1 VNPLDKKIHGR
12 GTGLNPVNRFEQV
25 HVEYDAHVLDPVAD
39 SDLGAKITPPPTQF
53 FEDVSKSIIAWN
65 DSPDIPFDAGIN
77 PYRGCEHGCVYCF
90 ARPYHEYLG
99 YSSGLDFETKIHIK
113 RNAADL
119 LRREFMKKSWKPQ
132 GVSLSGV
139 TDAYQPV
146 ELKLRITRSILEVL
160 AEFRNPVGII
170 TKNALVTRDIDLLS
184 ELAEHNACRVTVSI
198 TTNDDD
204 VRRVM
209 EPRTSTIDKRF
220 EAVAKLR
227 EAGIP
232 AGVMLAPIV
241 PGLTCQDIPKL
252 VERAA
257 EAGAQWVFMIPLRLP
272 MAVNQLFDDWLRTHF
287 PLRRKKV
294 LKRLAEM
301 RGETLNDNRVY
312 KRMKGE
318 GKWAEELNGLFHL
331 ALRKHGLEGSDGPKL
346 NTAAF
351 QRPGE
356 TKSMF

>member
-1 VNPLDKKIHGR
+1 MDPLGHKIHGR
-12 GTGLNPVNRFEQV
+12 GTGLNPVNRFEKV

-39 SDLGAKITPPPTQF
+39 SDLGADITPPKTQF
-53 FEDVSKSIIAWN
+53 FDDTTKSIISWN
-65 DSPDIPFDAGIN
+65 DSPDIPFNAAIN

-90 ARPYHEYLG
+90 ARQYHEYLG

-113 RNAADL
+113 RNAAEL

-132 GVSLSGV
+132 PISLSGA
-139 TDAYQPV
+139 TDVYQPV

-170 TKNALVTRDIDLLS
+170 TKNALVTRDMDRLLKLS
-184 ELAEHNACRVTVSI
+184 EHNACRVMVSI
-198 TTNDDD
+198 TTIDDNI
-204 VRRVM
+204 RSKM

-220 EAVAKLR
+220 EAVARLR

-232 AGVMLAPIV
+232 VGVMLAPII

-257 EAGAQWVFMIPLRLP
+257 GAGADSVHMMPVRLP
-272 MAVNQLFDDWLRTHF
+272 YAVSELFDNWLQEHF
-287 PLRRKKV
+287 PMRRKKV
-294 LKRLAEM
+294 LNRLAEM
-301 RGETLNDNRVY
+301 RGQTLDDSRVY
-312 KRMKGE
+312 KRMTGE
-318 GKWAEELNGLFHL
+318 GKWAEELNALFQL
-331 ALRKHGLEGSDGPKL
+331 SRRKHGLDNRDRTPL
-346 NTAAF
+346 NADAF
-351 QRPGE
+351 RRPGE